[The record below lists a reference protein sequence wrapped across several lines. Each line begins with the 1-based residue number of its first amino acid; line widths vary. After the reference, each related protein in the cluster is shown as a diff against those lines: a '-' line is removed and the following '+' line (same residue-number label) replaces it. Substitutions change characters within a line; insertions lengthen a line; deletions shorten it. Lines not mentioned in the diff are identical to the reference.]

1 LEHNINEL
9 EKQIRKARKTTALA
23 QLLRDKLT
31 AQKIIKVLGKTRNRK
46 RRELFDVQ
54 DAINAQWEGLIEN
67 IEKRLQQKWSVWK
80 IFTIRW
86 KMG

>member
-1 LEHNINEL
+1 MEHNINEL
-9 EKQIRKARKTTALA
+9 EKQIREARKTAALA

-31 AQKIIKVLGKTRNRK
+31 AQKIIKALGKTRNRK
-46 RRELFDVQ
+46 RRELFDAQ
-54 DAINAQWEGLIEN
+54 DAINVQREGLIEN

>member
-1 LEHNINEL
+1 MEHNINEL

>member
-9 EKQIRKARKTTALA
+9 EKQIREARKTAALA

-31 AQKIIKVLGKTRNRK
+31 AQKIIKALGKTRNRK
-46 RRELFDVQ
+46 RRELFDAQ
-54 DAINAQWEGLIEN
+54 DAINVQREGLIEN